1 MIGGSYL
8 PIPNSSWRS
17 YSSVGKVPIEALIRL
32 SSLRAQSSD
41 PLMLTV
47 GPFALN
53 FDVLFMP
60 SALIECNDHV
70 RSKRYYVYK
79 APYKKTPTD
88 ILPSSFNPPT
98 MAGVNKVI
106 LVGNLGADPEIR
118 HLQNGA
124 SVANFRI
131 ATSET
136 YKDKTTGERREQ
148 TEWHSLVAWRGLAE
162 ITEKYLR
169 KGSKVYVEGKLRTRQ
184 WQDKDGN
191 TKYTTEIHVDELTML
206 DRASDNSGASSSG
219 NSGQQQPQS
228 QAKETSSAAQT
239 PIGQGADDDD
249 DLPF

>member
-1 MIGGSYL
+1 
-8 PIPNSSWRS
+8 
-17 YSSVGKVPIEALIRL
+17 
-32 SSLRAQSSD
+32 
-41 PLMLTV
+41 
-47 GPFALN
+47 
-53 FDVLFMP
+53 
-60 SALIECNDHV
+60 
-70 RSKRYYVYK
+70 
-79 APYKKTPTD
+79 
-88 ILPSSFNPPT
+88 

-191 TKYTTEIHVDELTML
+191 TKYTTEIHVDEMTML
-206 DRASDNSGASSSG
+206 DRASGDAGGNTSNSNTG
-219 NSGQQQPQS
+219 GQHQS
-228 QAKETSSAAQT
+228 QAPAKENSSAAQT
-239 PIGQGADDDD
+239 PIGQGADEDD